1 MQVHS
6 TTIPLPLPIQS
17 TPAKVR
23 AYGLRD
29 AHTYPLVSMGKGRD
43 GAHRGSFR
51 VPVEDAW
58 AYPEIELRAA
68 NSWPSIVLDVDGANA
83 LQRIVDAVEH
93 ELIKPPCWTVTR
105 KGSGGTHAVWNL
117 ARPVHRG
124 GKARQGPLNS
134 LALVSEFYAS
144 TLKADPR
151 YTGVLSHNPMSK
163 AHGPDF
169 VTNWLHREAY
179 TLPQLGEVIPLGWS
193 KPVIKQTGIGR
204 NCDLFESLMAWAGR
218 PENQGNDCLAAAHL
232 INQSFDTRLDYG
244 EVAATARSVHGYRA
258 RWIAKGEYFT
268 QEQRS
273 QWGRVRQAKGVSNRR
288 ARSLERNIEIAES
301 SESHATLAARFGVSR
316 STIKRI
322 RRGGG
327 HLLHR

>member
-58 AYPEIELRAA
+58 DYPEIELRAA
-68 NSWPSIVLDVDGANA
+68 NSWPNIVLDVDGENS
-83 LQRIVDAVEH
+83 LYRIVDAVEH
-93 ELIKPPCWTVTR
+93 EQIKCPCWLVTS
-105 KGSGGTHAVWNL
+105 KCSGGTHAVWNL

-163 AHGPDF
+163 AHGPGF

-193 KPVIKQTGIGR
+193 KPRIKQTGIGR
-204 NCDLFESLMAWAGR
+204 NCDLFESLMGWAGR
-218 PENQGNDCLAAAHL
+218 PENQRHNCLAAAQV
-232 INQSFDTRLDYG
+232 INQTFTLPLPYSQ
-244 EVAATARSVHGYRA
+244 VASTARSVQGYRA
-258 RWIAKGEYFT
+258 RWIAKGGYFT
-268 QEQRS
+268 QEERS
-273 QWGRVRQAKGVSNRR
+273 QWGSRRGLKGGEARR
-288 ARSLERNIEIAES
+288 KGTALEHDRAPWEKM
-301 SESHATLAARFGVSR
+301 GVSR
-316 STIKRI
+316 RTWY
-322 RRGGG
+322 RRKKA
-327 HLLHR
+327 

>member
-6 TTIPLPLPIQS
+6 TISQLSLPIEYAP
-17 TPAKVR
+17 TKVR
-23 AYGLRD
+23 AYGLKD
-29 AHTYPLVSMGKGRD
+29 CHTYPLVSMGKGRD

-68 NSWPSIVLDVDGANA
+68 NSWPNIVLDVDGENS
-83 LQRIVDAVEH
+83 LYRIVDAVEH
-93 ELIKPPCWTVTR
+93 EQIKSPCWLVTS
-105 KGSGGTHAVWNL
+105 KCSGGTHAVWNL
-117 ARPVHRG
+117 AKPVHRG

-134 LALVSEFYAS
+134 LALVSEFYAA

-193 KPVIKQTGIGR
+193 KPRIKQTGIGR
-204 NCDLFESLMAWAGR
+204 NCDLFESLMGWAGR
-218 PENQGNDCLAAAHL
+218 PENQRHNCLAAAQV
-232 INQSFDTRLDYG
+232 INQTFTLPLPYS
-244 EVAATARSVHGYRA
+244 EVAATARSVQGYRA
-258 RWIAKGEYFT
+258 RWIAKGGYFT
-268 QEQRS
+268 QEERS
-273 QWGRVRQAKGVSNRR
+273 QWGSRRGIKSGEARRKGTALEHDR
-288 ARSLERNIEIAES
+288 APWEKM
-301 SESHATLAARFGVSR
+301 GVSR
-316 STIKRI
+316 RTWYRRIKN
-322 RRGGG
+322 GT
-327 HLLHR
+327 

>member
-6 TTIPLPLPIQS
+6 TIIPLPLPIQS
-17 TPAKVR
+17 TPEKVR
-23 AYGLRD
+23 AYGLKD
-29 AHTYPLVSMGKGRD
+29 AHSYPLVSMGKGRD

-58 AYPEIELRAA
+58 DYPEIELRAG
-68 NSWPSIVLDVDGANA
+68 NSWPNIIYDVDGANA
-83 LQRIVDAVEH
+83 LMRIVDAVEQ
-93 ELIKPPCWTVTR
+93 EEIKCPNWTVTR
-105 KGSGGTHAVWNL
+105 KDSGGTHAVYNL
-117 ARPVHRG
+117 AAPVHRG

-134 LALVSEFYAS
+134 LALVSEFYAA

-193 KPVIKQTGIGR
+193 KPRIKQTGIGR
-204 NCDLFESLMAWAGR
+204 HCDLFESLMGWAGR
-218 PENQGNDCLAAAHL
+218 PENQHNECLAAAHV
-232 INQSFDTRLDYG
+232 INQTFSLPLPYSD
-244 EVAATARSVHGYRA
+244 VSATARLVNRYRA
-258 RWIAKGEYFT
+258 KWIAKGEYFT
-268 QEQRS
+268 QEERS

-288 ARSLERNIEIAES
+288 ARSRDRNLEIAAS
-301 SESHATLAARFGVSR
+301 SDSNATLAARFEVSV
-316 STIKRI
+316 STIQRI
-322 RRGGG
+322 RRGGVSFTT
-327 HLLHR
+327 

>member
-1 MQVHS
+1 MQVNS
-6 TTIPLPLPIQS
+6 NIPTYSKQLILPIEFA
-17 TPAKVR
+17 PRKVR
-23 AYGLRD
+23 AHGLKD
-29 AHTYPLVSMGKGRD
+29 AHSYPLVSQGKGRD
-43 GAHRGSFR
+43 GAHRGSYR

-58 AYPEIELRAA
+58 DYPEIELRAA
-68 NSWPSIVLDVDGANA
+68 NSWSSIVLDVDGANA
-83 LQRIVDAVEH
+83 LYRIVEAVEK
-93 ELIKPPCWTVTR
+93 EEIKSPCWLVTS
-105 KGSGGTHAVWNL
+105 KCSGGTHAVWNL
-117 ARPVHRG
+117 ERPVHRG

-134 LALVSEFYAS
+134 LALVSEFYAA

-179 TLPQLGEVIPLGWS
+179 TLPQLGEVIPLGWN
-193 KPVIKQTGIGR
+193 KPRIKQTGIGR

-218 PENQGNDCLAAAHL
+218 PENQGNNCLAAAHV

-244 EVAATARSVHGYRA
+244 EVAATARSVNRYRA

-288 ARSLERNIEIAES
+288 GRSRDRNRSISES
-301 SESHATLAARFGVSR
+301 SESNAALSALHGLSVR
-316 STIKRI
+316 TIQRI
-322 RRGGG
+322 RR
-327 HLLHR
+327 